1 VARRR
6 LTVLNV
12 LNCVKE
18 GKIMQSA
25 LDVVTYGEAM
35 TMFVAAETG
44 DLAAV
49 GRFTKRVAGADLN
62 VAIGLSRLG
71 FKVGWMSRVGAD
83 SFGRYVL
90 DVLAAEGV
98 DGGCVTV
105 DERYPT
111 GFQLKSKNDDGSD
124 PTVEYF
130 RRGSAASHLS
140 LDDYVAD
147 YVLGARHLHL
157 TGVAPALSPS
167 SRELAFHLAKEMRAA
182 GKSIT
187 FDPNLRPTLW
197 PSREAMADALNA
209 LAAHADWVL
218 PGVSEGVTLTGYTT
232 PEDIAR
238 FYLDQGSKGVI
249 VKLGAHGAYFRTAD
263 GDQGIVPA
271 MPVAKVVDTVGAGDG
286 FAVGVVS
293 ALLEGREVRDA
304 LARGNR
310 IGALAIQVIGDS
322 EGLPTRGELDLL
334 ERAADALNHA

>member
-1 VARRR
+1 M
-6 LTVLNV
+6 NP
-12 LNCVKE
+12 
-18 GKIMQSA
+18 A

-35 TMFVAAETG
+35 TLFVATETG
-44 DLAAV
+44 DLAKV
-49 GRFTKRVAGADLN
+49 GHFAKRVAGADLN

-71 FKVGWMSRVGAD
+71 FRVGWMSRVGRD

-90 DVLAAEGV
+90 DVLAQEGI
-98 DGGCVTV
+98 DSSRVTI

-111 GFQLKSKNDDGSD
+111 AFQLKSRNDDGSD
-124 PTVEYF
+124 PAIEYF
-130 RRGSAASHLS
+130 RKGSAASHLS

-157 TGVAPALSPS
+157 TGVAPAISGT
-167 SRELAFHLAKEMRAA
+167 SRELAFHMAAEMRKA
-182 GKSIT
+182 GKTIS

-197 PSREAMADALNA
+197 PSQEAMAEALNA

-218 PGVSEGVTLTGYTT
+218 PGVSEGKILTGYTT

-238 FYLDQGSKGVI
+238 FYLDQGAKGVV

-263 GDQGIVPA
+263 NDQGTVPA
-271 MPVAKVVDTVGAGDG
+271 IPVEKVVDTVGAGDG

-293 ALLEGREVRDA
+293 ALLEGRDVRHA
-304 LARGNR
+304 LTRGNR

-322 EGLPTRGELDLL
+322 EGLPTRAELDKL
-334 ERAADALNHA
+334 EQAPATTTVAS